1 MSPTRYARSSGA
13 KIAYRVTGTG
23 PVDMVMV
30 PGLLSHLELDWQNPS
45 YRRFS
50 VSLARACRLIQFD
63 KRGTGLSDPTAGL
76 PPIAERVDDLLAVLA
91 AARSRRA
98 VVFALSEGTRAA
110 IALAVAHPERILGL
124 VLYGTEDHSPPQT
137 RRMRALQSA
146 LAHWGEGRILGIYA
160 PSIAT
165 AEMRQRAGAFER
177 AAASPA
183 MAPALIGTLGLHDV
197 RDRLAA
203 LTVPTLV
210 LHRQDDVI
218 PVDHGRAVAARIPTA
233 RLVVLPGRDHL
244 PWVGDWAAVVAQV
257 LAFVADVAP
266 ASAASAPATPA
277 TRRSAARPKLGWP
290 SLTPS
295 ERDVVGLV
303 AEGLSNR
310 QIAERLF
317 ISRYTVE
324 THLKHVFA
332 KLMVESRVELAA
344 LAVAEAK
351 TT

>member
-1 MSPTRYARSSGA
+1 
-13 KIAYRVTGTG
+13 
-23 PVDMVMV
+23 
-30 PGLLSHLELDWQNPS
+30 
-45 YRRFS
+45 
-50 VSLARACRLIQFD
+50 
-63 KRGTGLSDPTAGL
+63 
-76 PPIAERVDDLLAVLA
+76 
-91 AARSRRA
+91 
-98 VVFALSEGTRAA
+98 
-110 IALAVAHPERILGL
+110 
-124 VLYGTEDHSPPQT
+124 
-137 RRMRALQSA
+137 MRALQSA

-183 MAPALIGTLGLHDV
+183 MARALIGTLGLHDV

-266 ASAASAPATPA
+266 PSSTSAPATPATPA

-317 ISRYTVE
+317 LSRYTVE

-351 TT
+351 IT